1 MSQNWKKVLGTVAP
15 WIGAAAAGGVPA
27 LVGMA
32 ASQVSSAFGKEVK
45 GTVDAVAQAI
55 AGATPEQMLALKS
68 ADQEFQKTMQQ
79 LGFENLQLLENIAA
93 EDRDSA
99 RTMHTAVRDL
109 STPILSYLV
118 VAAFFSTIYL
128 LFVVDVKLQA
138 ELRDVAMVLLGTLAA
153 SYTQVMNFRFGT
165 SAGSR
170 AKTDLLSARRL
181 PE

>member
-1 MSQNWKKVLGTVAP
+1 MAENWRKVLSTVAP

-32 ASQVSSAFGKEVK
+32 ASQVSAAFGKEVK

-55 AGATPEQMLALKS
+55 AGATPDQMLALKA
-68 ADQEFQKTMQQ
+68 ADQDFQKSMQQ
-79 LGFENLQLLENIAA
+79 LGFENLQVLENIAA

-99 RTMHTAVRDL
+99 RKMHTAVRDL

-118 VAAFFSTIYL
+118 VLAFFGTIYL
-128 LFVVDVKLQA
+128 LFLSEVKLHT
-138 ELRDVAMVLLGTLAA
+138 ELRDVAMVLLGTLAS

-170 AKTDLLSARRL
+170 VKTELLGSRRTDH
-181 PE
+181 